1 MNLTPAQHSTVID
14 IIEKAIL
21 ATDLAIHF
29 QHFDKFLNKAYS
41 SDKKFVNQDDKDLL
55 L

>member
-1 MNLTPAQHSTVID
+1 MNLTPVQHSTAID

-29 QHFDKFLNKAYS
+29 K
-41 SDKKFVNQDDKDLL
+41 
-55 L
+55 